1 MMILQSEVV
10 LVSPSSPRRV
20 VPLPDDEA
28 ERVVAPV
35 VAPAPHQG
43 LLRPAAAAARRPG
56 QAAVVGRGVGQLLP
70 VDVGHRGGQSRL
82 SVMLQVRRR
91 SAVLEIFSLVWCL
104 DHIASHSF
112 LPCPELVMPSHPIS

>member
-1 MMILQSEVV
+1 MILQSEVV
-10 LVSPSSPRRV
+10 LVSPSSPSRSV

-35 VAPAPHQG
+35 AHRG

-70 VDVGHRGGQSRL
+70 VDVGHRGGGRSRL
-82 SVMLQVRRR
+82 SVMLQVRKK
-91 SAVLEIFSLVWCL
+91 SAVLEVVALVWCL
-104 DHIASHSF
+104 CRTHFCHALNSGHTQDVALRMEIN
-112 LPCPELVMPSHPIS
+112 

>member
-1 MMILQSEVV
+1 MILQSEVV
-10 LVSPSSPRRV
+10 LVSPSSSRSV

-35 VAPAPHQG
+35 AHQG

-70 VDVGHRGGQSRL
+70 VDVGHRGAAP
-82 SVMLQVRRR
+82 VEV
-91 SAVLEIFSLVWCL
+91 
-104 DHIASHSF
+104 ASQ
-112 LPCPELVMPSHPIS
+112 LCCK